1 MGIRRQVRFVF
12 GHIQQHASCI
22 WQITAMQG
30 SCAAQWHGRHPAL
43 CMAWIDET
51 TGAAMAHPST
61 LLHTNTAH
69 MPRQSIHGWLLVE
82 PQVHP
87 QERHNLNRGLQSGY
101 DPDHCLCRRFFSLY
115 QPFLL
120 APARAALQPG
130 ASAALLAAQAQRLG
144 LTEGLPWEVCI
155 AHNAW
160 CYVPLRIYHHLCRRR
175 HACTPTYQA
184 YVVDYM
190 MRY

>member
-1 MGIRRQVRFVF
+1 
-12 GHIQQHASCI
+12 
-22 WQITAMQG
+22 
-30 SCAAQWHGRHPAL
+30 
-43 CMAWIDET
+43 
-51 TGAAMAHPST
+51 MAHPST
-61 LLHTNTAH
+61 LLHTNTAQT
-69 MPRQSIHGWLLVE
+69 PRQSIHGWLLVE

-87 QERHNLNRGLQSGY
+87 QGRHNLNRGLQSGY

-115 QPFLL
+115 QPFLP

-155 AHNAW
+155 THKAWCYVPLRTRHGAW
-160 CYVPLRIYHHLCRRR
+160 CYVPLRICHRLCRRR

-190 MRY
+190 MRYRFCPSAAAAMGAAALSQRPGVCKRCRVCF